1 MLHGAELIA
10 RVKELGEVTK
20 AELVR
25 GCGYASTGKDG
36 RERLNMTAFYE
47 ALLEAKGVSLLGENG
62 HSGRKL
68 SYTAKVQGNGN
79 LIIGKAY
86 TGLSGAQVGEVYGIK
101 VSRRQIRLLL
111 QEPKEPVGAETGPAA
126 PIVAATPSAPV
137 AAPVAPTSDAA
148 RFSVVATAIL
158 TVVHVIVSLSLII
171 LVLLHS
177 GKGGGLSDMF
187 GGGLGASAA
196 GSTVVE
202 KNLDRITVVAGV
214 AFGFTTLALALRVD
228 GSI

>member
-1 MLHGAELIA
+1 LHGAELLA

-47 ALLEAKGVSLLGENG
+47 ALLAAKGVSLLGENG

-68 SYTAKVQGNGN
+68 SYTAKVQANGN

-111 QEPKEPVGAETGPAA
+111 QEPKEPVGADPAPAA
-126 PIVAATPSAPV
+126 PAAPVVAATPSAPV
-137 AAPVAPTSDAA
+137 AAPVAPTSATSDAA
-148 RFSVVATAIL
+148 AAPFAPPANPPVAAAP
-158 TVVHVIVSLSLII
+158 VMVDQ
-171 LVLLHS
+171 LVQAPM
-177 GKGGGLSDMF
+177 GTPVPRLSDPAVP
-187 GGGLGASAA
+187 LSPAA
-196 GSTVVE
+196 
-202 KNLDRITVVAGV
+202 
-214 AFGFTTLALALRVD
+214 
-228 GSI
+228 

>member
-1 MLHGAELIA
+1 MLHGAELLA

-62 HSGRKL
+62 HSGRTL

-111 QEPKEPVGAETGPAA
+111 QEPKEPAGAVTAPAA
-126 PIVAATPSAPV
+126 PAAPVVAATPSAPV
-137 AAPVAPTSDAA
+137 TAPMVPTSDQAPLPPAPATPAPVAAA
-148 RFSVVATAIL
+148 PAMLDQLVQAPMGTPVPRLYDPAVP
-158 TVVHVIVSLSLII
+158 LSP
-171 LVLLHS
+171 
-177 GKGGGLSDMF
+177 
-187 GGGLGASAA
+187 AA
-196 GSTVVE
+196 
-202 KNLDRITVVAGV
+202 
-214 AFGFTTLALALRVD
+214 
-228 GSI
+228 

>member
-1 MLHGAELIA
+1 LHGAELLA

-111 QEPKEPVGAETGPAA
+111 QEPKEPAGADPDPAVPTAPAA
-126 PIVAATPSAPV
+126 PVVAATPAAPV
-137 AAPVAPTSDAA
+137 AAPVASTTHAEVPTSAA
-148 RFSVVATAIL
+148 DPMPSTPAAAPPVAAAPVMVDQLVQAPMGTP
-158 TVVHVIVSLSLII
+158 VPRLSSPA
-171 LVLLHS
+171 VP
-177 GKGGGLSDMF
+177 LSP
-187 GGGLGASAA
+187 A
-196 GSTVVE
+196 T
-202 KNLDRITVVAGV
+202 
-214 AFGFTTLALALRVD
+214 
-228 GSI
+228 